1 MLYTRNRLSCSAQ
14 FVFHVGGFSSSYGI
28 PPYPSLAPLKPI
40 QQASGLTCGDNNV
53 STARFPSMSGSS
65 RLDGRPHVQNPQP
78 QIASRNIAEA
88 AEHDS
93 RHHDT
98 IDHRNRRVGA
108 SPPKPES
115 SMAVNIRSEPPS
127 DQSASNSNRQISQS
141 SVSAGLV
148 PVAQGKHSEYM
159 KTQEYISHYQPSS
172 EPAGTNRHAS
182 TDGQQTMSE
191 PLASTIRKSHSPSM
205 TVPRSPSRNNPA
217 PKRNAAG
224 ISKHLND
231 APGVDHTSEVDS
243 PNRRRSHSIGSLSRE
258 SRIAAV
264 RLAPYISSRG
274 LAHRLS
280 TSTESLAKAGLLPA
294 FSEIEAQRLAE
305 NSSPNGT
312 IMSAPDVPSTANAYT
327 PSGPGRL
334 SPVAQSADASPS
346 SLQSDMPKSHLRPKL
361 APPADIASGSRSR
374 RRRPN
379 PNEALHQSKFPV
391 SVHRRHRSHQE
402 VGVSRQ
408 AANSEKVQVPGT
420 PPLRPTSQ
428 ASYNSTAGHQ
438 NHLRSSAME
447 QDAIETLLFMSSP
460 GHSGYHSGS
469 QHSQRQRNIFQS
481 SSDSRSSGGRV
492 PHSQDLQ
499 VSNSHGQSMPAS
511 SGRTVG
517 LASHAGDE
525 IDRMLDQM
533 DSDSDDEVKFASTQS
548 SFTDRSS
555 KQADSSQEHNR

>member
-1 MLYTRNRLSCSAQ
+1 
-14 FVFHVGGFSSSYGI
+14 
-28 PPYPSLAPLKPI
+28 
-40 QQASGLTCGDNNV
+40 
-53 STARFPSMSGSS
+53 
-65 RLDGRPHVQNPQP
+65 
-78 QIASRNIAEA
+78 
-88 AEHDS
+88 
-93 RHHDT
+93 
-98 IDHRNRRVGA
+98 
-108 SPPKPES
+108 
-115 SMAVNIRSEPPS
+115 
-127 DQSASNSNRQISQS
+127 
-141 SVSAGLV
+141 
-148 PVAQGKHSEYM
+148 
-159 KTQEYISHYQPSS
+159 
-172 EPAGTNRHAS
+172 
-182 TDGQQTMSE
+182 MSE

-243 PNRRRSHSIGSLSRE
+243 PDRRRSHSISSLSRE
-258 SRIAAV
+258 SRIAALSV
-264 RLAPYISSRG
+264 HLRTRLSYAAAKVEKSRKIQG
-274 LAHRLS
+274 IQAHRLS

-294 FSEIEAQRLAE
+294 FSEIETQRLVE

-346 SLQSDMPKSHLRPKL
+346 SLQPDLPKSHLRPKL

-374 RRRPN
+374 RRLPN

-481 SSDSRSSGGRV
+481 SSDSRSSGGRL
-492 PHSQDLQ
+492 PHSQDSQ

-517 LASHAGDE
+517 LESHAGDE